1 MRAASVKSQVIVATQ
16 SQTFLDGF
24 EPSEIITVE
33 SLEGQSRFRRLESD
47 ELKDWLE
54 DYSIGEL
61 WQRNVLGGGPLP

>member
-1 MRAASVKSQVIVATQ
+1 MRAVSLKAQVIVATQ
-16 SQTFLDGF
+16 SQTFLDSF
-24 EPSEIITVE
+24 DQSEIITAE
-33 SLEGQSRFRRLESD
+33 CHEGQSTYSRLEPG